1 MAIRKTIGGDR
12 LGSGSK
18 MTTELSHYNRSTHD
32 IGKVTRTSQATGTLV
47 PIYCTFIQKGDVLDI
62 DLEALIRTHPTNGP
76 IFGTYKLQVDVFTA
90 DVRLYNKQLHNNT
103 TAVGLKMNEIIFPQM
118 VLNGKNPI
126 QVLGDLNQ
134 QQIAPDSLLAYL
146 GVRGL
151 GTRSTLDSE
160 GAERRVEI
168 RRNATPM
175 LMYYEIVKEY
185 YANKQE
191 EVGYVIGADVELQGA
206 EPVFGEF
213 HSVVV
218 NTNVTTNTLP
228 NEGTSAGQLTISNQG
243 LARQKVRLT
252 GNGLYPFSVQLR
264 HITTVNNNDQQTQSY
279 DVLLE
284 EIPGVERVS
293 YGAEGDWVDV
303 LLREDTVDRYI
314 IWREQKEGETGY
326 KIADWKEAEEE
337 GDFGRY
343 NGIKLVE
350 FPLSNIDDMREKI
363 FAQPKT
369 SALEIG
375 YTGENDVVPYNQV
388 VGQTKVSGGA
398 VQTGS
403 DMLAKFPMCG
413 LALKTYQSDRYNNW
427 LSKEWVDHIN
437 DISSVDVGSGS
448 FTMDALN
455 LAKKV
460 YKLEN
465 DIAISG
471 NTYQDWLEAVYGEK
485 TSGAAEMPVYRGGM
499 SAEIIFE
506 EVISSSDAT
515 TAGGVDQPLGTLGGR
530 GAERMKKGGKIR
542 VRAEEHGYLMII
554 ASLTPRIDYHQGNQ
568 WWTKLETMD
577 DIHKPMLD
585 SIGFQ
590 DLLTDEMAA
599 WDTTVND
606 DGTETFYSA
615 GKQPS
620 WTHYMTNTNEVFG
633 NFAREN
639 AEQWMVLTRRYEVD
653 GGQGHINDITTYIDP
668 SKFNYPFAYTGL
680 DNQPFW
686 CQYGIEVINRR
697 IMSANQ
703 MPNL

>member
-12 LGSGSK
+12 LGSGGK

-32 IGKVTRTSQATGTLV
+32 IGKVTRTSQTTGTLV

-62 DLEALIRTHPTNGP
+62 DIDALVRTHPTNGP
-76 IFGTYKLQVDVFTA
+76 IFGTYKLQIDVFTA
-90 DVRLYNKQLHNNT
+90 DVRLYNKQLHNNI
-103 TAVGLKMNEIIFPQM
+103 TAIGLKMNEIIFPKLR
-118 VLNGKNPI
+118 LNGKNPNR
-126 QVLGDLNQ
+126 VNGDLNI

-146 GVRGL
+146 GIRGL
-151 GTRSTLDSE
+151 GTRNILDE
-160 GAERRVEI
+160 PGKERRVEI
-168 RRNATPM
+168 QRNATPL

-191 EVGYVIGADVELQGA
+191 EKGFVIGANLEETTGVEPYVDRMNIFSDGSALITYGNEHTSEQGGTDIGFTIGEPGGQMIVYGTDLQ
-206 EPVFGEF
+206 P
-213 HSVVV
+213 
-218 NTNVTTNTLP
+218 NTLTVKTIVD
-228 NEGTSAGQLTISNQG
+228 GITKTST
-243 LARQKVRLT
+243 
-252 GNGLYPFSVQLR
+252 
-264 HITTVNNNDQQTQSY
+264 
-279 DVLLE
+279 LE
-284 EIPGVERVS
+284 EIPELES
-293 YGAEGDWVDV
+293 IEYFLEGTRINMKFSKTIRFVGQETATGSGIY
-303 LLREDTVDRYI
+303 RI
-314 IWREQKEGETGY
+314 ITWNGTSGTGIY
-326 KIADWKEAEEE
+326 K
-337 GDFGRY
+337 
-343 NGIKLVE
+343 GIKLNE
-350 FPLSNIDDMREKI
+350 FDLSAIDDMREKI
-363 FAQPKT
+363 FSQPKT
-369 SALEIG
+369 SPLMIG
-375 YTGENDVVPYNQV
+375 YTEEENALSPYIYTTGQSNYVGGEIAQDSNLNAFY
-388 VGQTKVSGGA
+388 
-398 VQTGS
+398 
-403 DMLAKFPMCG
+403 PMSG

-465 DIAISG
+465 DIAVSG

-499 SAEIIFE
+499 SSEIIFE

-515 TAGGVDQPLGTLGGR
+515 TATGVDQPLGTLGGR

-585 SIGFQ
+585 GIGFQ

-599 WDTTVND
+599 WDTTVNA

-639 AEQWMVLTRRYEVD
+639 AEQWMVLSRRYEVE
-653 GGQGHINDITTYIDP
+653 GEPAHIKDLTTYIDP